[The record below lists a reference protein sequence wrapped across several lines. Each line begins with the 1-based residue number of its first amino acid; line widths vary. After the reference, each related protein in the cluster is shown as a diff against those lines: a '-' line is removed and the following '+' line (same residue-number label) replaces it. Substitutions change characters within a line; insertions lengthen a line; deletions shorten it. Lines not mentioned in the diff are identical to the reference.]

1 MQLFEC
7 QNCGQTLYFENRS
20 CELCGHR
27 LGYIA
32 RRQSLEALSP
42 DGDLWRLVSEPDARY
57 RFCSNAE
64 HDVCNWLVPADGPE
78 AYCEACRHNRT
89 IPDLSVAGNLD
100 RWRRLEDAKHRLF
113 YSLLQFRLPL
123 ATRAEHPEGLAF
135 DMLADPADPNAPKV
149 LTGHDAGLITINI
162 AEADDAERESRRQGM
177 HEVYRTL
184 LGHFRHEVGHYYWDR
199 LVRDEGQ
206 TLLAR
211 YRELFGDERADYAQA
226 LQRHYNEGPPADWR
240 EHHISAYAST
250 HPWEDFAE
258 TWAHYLHIVDTLGT
272 ANVYGLALHPSL
284 TEAEGLIAR
293 PDFDSY
299 KAESIETLI
308 AAWTPLTL
316 AVNSL
321 NRSMGLPDLYPFVLA
336 PAVVT
341 KLGFVHELIRSAG
354 RAGEGNAD
362 GNSNKSGRLASA

>member
-20 CELCGHR
+20 CERCGYR
-27 LGYIA
+27 LGYVA
-32 RRQSLEALSP
+32 AQQSLEALDP
-42 DGDLWRLVSEPDARY
+42 EGDLWRPLSAQGVRY
-57 RFCSNAE
+57 RFCRNAE
-64 HDVCNWLVPADGPE
+64 HDVCHWLVAADAPNDF
-78 AYCEACRHNRT
+78 CEACRHNRM
-89 IPDLSVAGNLD
+89 IPDLSIPANLL

-135 DMLADPADPNAPKV
+135 DMLADPDDPDAPKV
-149 LTGHDAGLITINI
+149 LTGHDAGLITMNI

-177 HEVYRTL
+177 SELYRTL

-199 LVRDEGQ
+199 LVRDGGGDA
-206 TLLAR
+206 LDRFRA
-211 YRELFGDERADYAQA
+211 LFGDERQDYGQA
-226 LQRHYNEGPPADWR
+226 LQRHYDEGPRPDWR
-240 EHHISAYAST
+240 DRHISAYASA

-272 ANVYGLALHPSL
+272 ANAYGLTLQPTVREAHHL
-284 TEAEGLIAR
+284 TAR
-293 PDFDSY
+293 ADFDPYRTASV
-299 KAESIETLI
+299 EMLM

-321 NRSMGLPDLYPFVLA
+321 NRSMGQPDLYPFVLS
-336 PAVVT
+336 PPVVT
-341 KLGFVHELIRSAG
+341 KLDFVHRLIRAAGEAGG
-354 RAGEGNAD
+354 RASD
-362 GNSNKSGRLASA
+362 RTSGPPSHIASA

>member
-7 QNCGQTLYFENRS
+7 QNCGQVLYFENRS
-20 CELCGHR
+20 CERCKHR

-32 RRQSLEALSP
+32 ERQSLEAL
-42 DGDLWRLVSEPDARY
+42 DAEGDLWRPLSTSETKH
-57 RFCSNAE
+57 RFCRNAE
-64 HDVCNWLVPADGPE
+64 FDTCNWLVAEDATGE
-78 AYCEACRHNRT
+78 FCEACRHNRT
-89 IPDLSVAGNLD
+89 IPDLSVSGNLL

-123 ATRAEHPEGLAF
+123 VTRAADPEGLAF

-199 LVRDEGQ
+199 LVRDGGQ
-206 TLLAR
+206 AVLDR
-211 YRELFGDERADYAQA
+211 CREIFGDDREDYAQA
-226 LQRHYNEGPPADWR
+226 LQRHYDQGPAPDWPER
-240 EHHISAYAST
+240 HISAYAST

-272 ANVYGLALHPSL
+272 ASVYGL
-284 TEAEGLIAR
+284 GLLPQLERTSDLAVRI
-293 PDFDSY
+293 DFDAY
-299 KAESIETLI
+299 KVGTIETLI
-308 AAWTPLTL
+308 EAWTPLTL

-321 NRSMGLPDLYPFVLA
+321 NRSMGLPDLYPFVLS
-336 PAVVT
+336 PAVVA
-341 KLGFVHELIRSAG
+341 KLGFIHELIRTAA
-354 RAGEGNAD
+354 REGERDVD
-362 GNSNKSGRLASA
+362 GNSNQFSRLAPA

>member
-7 QNCGQTLYFENRS
+7 QNCGQTLYFENRT
-20 CELCGHR
+20 CERCGHR

-32 RRQSLEALSP
+32 ARQSLDALSP
-42 DGDLWRLVSEPDARY
+42 DGGVWRLVREPAARF
-57 RFCSNAE
+57 RFCRNAE
-64 HDVCNWLVPADGPE
+64 FDVCNWLVPEDSQGDF
-78 AYCEACRHNRT
+78 CEACRHNRT
-89 IPDLSVAGNLD
+89 IPDLSVPENLI

-123 ATRAEHPEGLAF
+123 ASRAEDPEGLAF
-135 DMLADPADPNAPKV
+135 DMLADPVDPNAPKV
-149 LTGHDAGLITINI
+149 LTGHDAGLITLNI

-199 LVRDEGQ
+199 LVRDGGPGV
-206 TLLAR
+206 LDR
-211 YRELFGDERADYAQA
+211 YRAIFGDERENYAKA
-226 LQRHYNEGPPADWR
+226 LQRHYDEGPPADWR

-272 ANVYGLALHPSL
+272 ANVYGLAVHPNVAQ
-284 TEAEGLIAR
+284 T
-293 PDFDSY
+293 PDLALGAGFDSY
-299 KAESIETLI
+299 QAEDVETLI
-308 AAWTPLTL
+308 SAWTPLTL
-316 AVNSL
+316 AINSL

-336 PAVVT
+336 PAVVA
-341 KLGFVHELIRSAG
+341 KLGFVHSLVRDAG
-354 RAGEGNAD
+354 AA
-362 GNSNKSGRLASA
+362 SGRQANGNLNQHGQLASA